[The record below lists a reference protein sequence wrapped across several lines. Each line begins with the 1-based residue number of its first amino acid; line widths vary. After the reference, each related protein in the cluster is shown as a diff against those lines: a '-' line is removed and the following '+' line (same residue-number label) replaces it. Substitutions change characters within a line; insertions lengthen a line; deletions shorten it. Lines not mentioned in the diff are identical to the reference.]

1 MKTHSQVYQHQH
13 LGEHTSRVKPVLS
26 GLLIGG
32 LLGAGTA
39 LLFAPKSG
47 ERIREDIQNKT
58 IELRDRTTD
67 TVKDKVSQVQ
77 SKARQMTSDVLGQ
90 ANKLT
95 HKGLN
100 ALDDQYEK
108 VSQTVNNGK
117 KAVHDP

>member
-1 MKTHSQVYQHQH
+1 MKTHSQVYQHEH
-13 LGEHTSRVKPVLS
+13 LGERTSRVKPILS

-47 ERIREDIQNKT
+47 EKIREDIQNKT

-67 TVKDKVSQVQ
+67 TVKDKVSHVK
-77 SKARQMTSDVLGQ
+77 SKTRQITSDVLGQ
-90 ANKLT
+90 AQALT
-95 HKGLN
+95 QKGLG

-108 VSQTVNNGK
+108 VSQTVNN
-117 KAVHDP
+117 

>member
-1 MKTHSQVYQHQH
+1 MKTHSQVYQHEH
-13 LGEHTSRVKPVLS
+13 LGEHTSRVKPVVS

-47 ERIREDIQNKT
+47 GQIREDIQNKT

-67 TVKDKVSQVQ
+67 TVKDTVSQVKT
-77 SKARQMTSDVLGQ
+77 KARQVTNDVIGQ
-90 ANKLT
+90 ARGLT
-95 HKGLN
+95 QKGLN
-100 ALDDQYEK
+100 TLDDQYEK

-117 KAVHDP
+117 KAVQDL

>member
-1 MKTHSQVYQHQH
+1 MKTHGQVYQHQP

-47 ERIREDIQNKT
+47 EQIREDIQNKT

-77 SKARQMTSDVLGQ
+77 SKAHQMTSDVLGQ
-90 ANKLT
+90 ARGLT
-95 HKGLN
+95 QKGLN
-100 ALDDQYEK
+100 TLDVQYKK

-117 KAVHDP
+117 KAVQDL

>member
-1 MKTHSQVYQHQH
+1 MKTHSQVYQHEH

-47 ERIREDIQNKT
+47 EQIREDIQNKS

-67 TVKDKVSQVQ
+67 TVKDTVSQVK
-77 SKARQMTSDVLGQ
+77 SKARQMTSDVVGQ
-90 ANKLT
+90 ARGLT
-95 HKGLN
+95 QQGLS
-100 ALDDQYEK
+100 ALDDQYKK

-117 KAVHDP
+117 KAIQDL

>member
-1 MKTHSQVYQHQH
+1 MKTHSQVYQHEH

-47 ERIREDIQNKT
+47 EQIREDIQNKT

-67 TVKDKVSQVQ
+67 TVKDTVSQVK

-90 ANKLT
+90 AHDLT
-95 HKGLN
+95 QQGLN
-100 ALDDQYEK
+100 TLDDQYKK

-117 KAVHDP
+117 KAIQGL